1 MYTLKLTSPA
11 RADLRRLDA
20 TVRKRVRQKFERLC
34 QECGDM
40 KHVAL
45 KGKHKGKFRVPV
57 GDYRILYTF
66 DTQTRLIE
74 VFRIRHRS
82 SVY

>member
-11 RADLRRLDA
+11 QADLWRLDA
-20 TVRKRVRQKFERLC
+20 TVRKRIRQKFERLRKQC
-34 QECGDM
+34 DKM

-45 KGKHKGKFRVPV
+45 KGKHKGKFRVAV

-66 DTQTRLIE
+66 DTQTQSIE
-74 VFRIRHRS
+74 VSRIRHRS
-82 SVY
+82 NVY